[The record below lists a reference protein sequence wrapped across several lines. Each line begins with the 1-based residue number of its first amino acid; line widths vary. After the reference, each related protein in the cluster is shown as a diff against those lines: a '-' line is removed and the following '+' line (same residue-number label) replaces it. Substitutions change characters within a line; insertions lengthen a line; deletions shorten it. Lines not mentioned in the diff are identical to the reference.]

1 MVYTHQSR
9 IDVTGLVMMT
19 MRKHSIRCLRGLAFL
34 IFVFAAT
41 SANSEF
47 KDYTNVPLSELVEL
61 DIYAPSV
68 LRSHLHEKG
77 EWMLS
82 YQFMS
87 MRMEGNRDGTER
99 VSSQDVLQQF
109 MVAPTRMS
117 MNMHMLN
124 VMYAPSTDFTLM
136 MMLGYLDK
144 SMLHLT
150 QAGGTFQTQSSGLGD
165 VKVSVNQVIS
175 EAETTNAVHRFA
187 LTYGLSLP
195 TGSIDEEDFLPA
207 IATNARLPYPMQLG
221 SGTVDPSIGALYLG
235 YTSHYYWGTQIV
247 ATMRT
252 GENDNGYRLGS
263 RLELESWIS
272 RVWTDSVSTF
282 ARLSTNHS
290 GNIHGADPTLNPMM
304 VPTADPDRQAKT
316 NVNLHLGFDFNIGVG
331 KADDHT
337 ISVEITRPIYQDF
350 DGPQLESEEI
360 VRVGRQVVF

>member
-1 MVYTHQSR
+1 
-9 IDVTGLVMMT
+9 
-19 MRKHSIRCLRGLAFL
+19 
-34 IFVFAAT
+34 
-41 SANSEF
+41 
-47 KDYTNVPLSELVEL
+47 
-61 DIYAPSV
+61 
-68 LRSHLHEKG
+68 
-77 EWMLS
+77 MLG
-82 YQFMS
+82 YQFMT

-117 MNMHMLN
+117 MDMHLLN

-150 QAGGTFQTQSSGLGD
+150 QAGGTFQMQSSGLGD
-165 VKVSVNQVIS
+165 LKVSVNQVIS

-263 RLELESWIS
+263 RLELESWIN
-272 RVWTDSVSTF
+272 RAWTDSVSTF

-304 VPTADPDRQAKT
+304 VPTADPDRPKT
-316 NVNLHLGFDFNIGVG
+316 ITIGVLGEDPCNGALETINGKTVNGQSIRIKRLLSTDQSIDDLQVLIVGGFDGDAVAKILASAANQPILTIADMDVFKVEGAIISLFRKGTRQKFGVDR
-331 KADDHT
+331 KAAMQAGLT
-337 ISVEITRPIYQDF
+337 LGS
-350 DGPQLESEEI
+350 QLLQI
-360 VRVGRQVVF
+360 AAVVN